1 MAQPVPLLVFTKVDG
16 AMNMNM
22 DSTVETTGEGTE
34 KVGFFDSGIGGASV
48 VREFIKLRPYAEI
61 FYIADWDFCPY
72 GDKSQE
78 VIRERA
84 HVLTQKLLHQG
95 CQLIVVACNT
105 ATAVAI
111 DSLRATYLNVPFVG
125 MEPAVKPAA
134 LHSKTGVVGILAT
147 PNTFN
152 GRLYKETSARFAGS
166 VRIVPATGTGFVELV
181 ENGEFD
187 SVRTRVAV
195 SQVLAPL
202 LREGVD
208 HIVLG
213 CTHYPFLKDVM
224 QQIAGPGVQIVDPS
238 LPVALRA
245 VSILD
250 TMKGHPAGVA
260 TENGSDAIRREVP

>member
-1 MAQPVPLLVFTKVDG
+1 
-16 AMNMNM
+16 MNMSM
-22 DSTVETTGEGTE
+22 DSIGASTSEKTE
-34 KVGFFDSGIGGASV
+34 KVGFFDSGIGGVSV
-48 VREFIKLRPYAEI
+48 VREFMKLRPHAEI

-72 GDKSQE
+72 GDKSQD
-78 VIRERA
+78 VICERA
-84 HVLTQKLLHQG
+84 HVLTQKLLFRG

-111 DSLRATYLNVPFVG
+111 DSLRATYRDVPFVG

-152 GRLYKETSARFAGS
+152 GRLYKETSARFAGN

-181 ENGEFD
+181 ESGEFD
-187 SVRTRVAV
+187 SERTRAVV
-195 SQVLAPL
+195 SQVLVPL

-224 QQIAGPGVQIVDPS
+224 QQIAGPDVAIVDPS
-238 LPVALRA
+238 IPVALRA
-245 VSILD
+245 VYILD
-250 TMKGHPAGVA
+250 KLKGASEA
-260 TENGSDAIRREVP
+260 S